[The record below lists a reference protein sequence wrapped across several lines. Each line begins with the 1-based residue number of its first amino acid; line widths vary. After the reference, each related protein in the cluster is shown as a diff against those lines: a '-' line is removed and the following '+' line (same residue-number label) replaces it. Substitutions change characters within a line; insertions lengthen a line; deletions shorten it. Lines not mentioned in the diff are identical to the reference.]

1 MPRIAPFETY
11 PDRYERWF
19 LKHKYA
25 YKSELIAVKN
35 QLPEGKFG
43 IEIGV
48 GSGRFAAPLG
58 INLGVEPSHE
68 MRMIAKKKKINLID
82 SIAEYLPFKNN
93 LFDFVLMVTTIC
105 FLDDIEASFKEVF
118 RILKE
123 NGSFIIGFIDRN
135 SAIGRKYENYKESN
149 VFYKVADFYSVE
161 EVIDFLKK
169 TNFRN
174 FSFNQTILHPLSAI
188 KEKEEIKKGYGEG
201 SFVTIKA
208 IK

>member
-11 PDRYERWF
+11 PDRYENWF
-19 LKHKYA
+19 VKHKYA

-35 QLPEGKFG
+35 QVPERKFG
-43 IEIGV
+43 LEIGV

-58 INLGVEPSHE
+58 IELGIEPSRE
-68 MRMIAKKKKINLID
+68 MRMIAKKKKIKVID
-82 SIAEYLPFKNN
+82 AIAENLPFKNN
-93 LFDFVLMVTTIC
+93 IVDFVLMVTTIC

-135 SAIGRKYENYKESN
+135 SAIGRKYEKNKDSN
-149 VFYKVADFYSVE
+149 VFYRLADFYSVE
-161 EVIDFLKK
+161 EVIDILKK

-174 FSFNQTILHPLSAI
+174 FSFNQTIFHPLSAI
-188 KEKEEIKKGYGEG
+188 KKKEEIKKGYGEG